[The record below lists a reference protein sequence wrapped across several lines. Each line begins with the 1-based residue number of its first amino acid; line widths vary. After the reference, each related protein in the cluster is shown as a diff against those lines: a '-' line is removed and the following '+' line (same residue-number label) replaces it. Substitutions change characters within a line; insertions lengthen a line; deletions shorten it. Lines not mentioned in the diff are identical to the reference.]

1 MLDGQVGKNLVIM
14 FGRVAAFGHH
24 GGDEQ
29 LRSGDSVRG
38 RVDEPLLD
46 ARPLPRV
53 ACPRRIGQ
61 RLDVKIRDS
70 VLALGQFGFR
80 LAPAVALTH
89 HIVAGGTGP
98 AVASRYLAVLLVTF
112 QLSPEPRR
120 RKEPETANVITQTD
134 Y

>member
-1 MLDGQVGKNLVIM
+1 VLHGQVGKNLVIM
-14 FGRVAAFGHH
+14 FGRVATFGHH

-38 RVDEPLLD
+38 CVDEPLLD

-53 ACPRRIGQ
+53 ACPRRIGE

-70 VLALGQFGFR
+70 PLAPGQFGFR

-89 HIVAGGTGP
+89 HPVVFRAE
-98 AVASRYLAVLLVTF
+98 ALL
-112 QLSPEPRR
+112 EP
-120 RKEPETANVITQTD
+120 TAAQHWHHAEHHRPD
-134 Y
+134 HDDGHDDAHDDPG